1 MNKNLHSLIIMKNK
15 NLKKFSHERNIK
27 KSTLKGYESSL
38 NKYTRFNKMT
48 IEELLEEAQNEE
60 KKQIPLKDR
69 TLKKRLID
77 FRNYLLNSEL
87 STKTARTY
95 FSKIK
100 AYYRHYEIEI
110 PILPKVSYDI
120 TYETNYLDLPK
131 HSDIKKAIEESSLL
145 MKAIILFMISSGT
158 AKAET
163 LSLTIDTFIKATEE
177 YHNGGTIKNI
187 LKELETKKQI
197 VPTFYLKRIK
207 TNKFY
212 YTFCTNEATQC
223 IIKYLKTRSNLKL
236 EDKLFYIN
244 DSSLSLKFRQINDS
258 QGWGFKGKYRFFR
271 PHALRKFN
279 ASNIGLS
286 REYVD
291 LIQGR
296 GKDELYNTYIK
307 TNPKKLKKIYESAM
321 HNVEIFKKDTEIKKE
336 EFTIVINIF
345 LSGKE
350 YNIID

>member
-1 MNKNLHSLIIMKNK
+1 MKNK
-15 NLKKFSHERNIK
+15 NLNQFSHERNIK

-38 NKYTRFNKMT
+38 NKYTKFSKMKL
-48 IEELLEEAQNEE
+48 EELLKEAQNEE
-60 KKQIPLKDR
+60 QKQIPLKDR

-100 AYYRHYEIEI
+100 AFYRHYEIEI
-110 PILPKVSYDI
+110 PLLPKVSYDK

-131 HSDIKKAIEESSLL
+131 HSDIEKAIDESSLL

-163 LSLTIDTFIKATEE
+163 LSITIEDFIKATEE
-177 YHNGGTIKNI
+177 YHRNDTIENI
-187 LKELETKKQI
+187 LNELENKKNI

-212 YTFCTNEATQC
+212 YTFCTNEATEF
-223 IIKYLKTRSNLKL
+223 IIKYLKSRNNLKAK
-236 EDKLFYIN
+236 DKLFDIS

-258 QGWGFKGKYRFFR
+258 QGWGFKGNYRFFR
-271 PHALRKFN
+271 PHTLRKFN

-307 TNPKKLKKIYESAM
+307 TNPKKLKKIYKSAM
-321 HNVEIFKKDTEIKKE
+321 HNVEILKKDSEIKKE
-336 EFTIVINIF
+336 EFTIVINVF

>member
-1 MNKNLHSLIIMKNK
+1 
-15 NLKKFSHERNIK
+15 
-27 KSTLKGYESSL
+27 
-38 NKYTRFNKMT
+38 MT
-48 IEELLEEAQNEE
+48 IEELVEEAQNEE
-60 KKQIPLKDR
+60 KRKIPLKNR

-77 FRNYLLNSEL
+77 FRNYLLNSDL
-87 STKTARTY
+87 STKTAKTY

-110 PILPKVSYDI
+110 PILPKVSYDKP
-120 TYETNYLDLPK
+120 YETNYLDLPK
-131 HSDIKKAIEESSLL
+131 HSDIKKAIDASSPL

-163 LSLTIDTFIKATEE
+163 LSLTIDNFIKATEE
-177 YHNGGTIKNI
+177 YHSGGTVENI
-187 LKELETKKQI
+187 LNELENKNI

-207 TNKFY
+207 TNKYY
-212 YTFCTNEATQC
+212 YTFCTDEATQF
-223 IIKYLKTRSNLKL
+223 IIKYLRTRNNLKV
-236 EDKLFYIN
+236 EDKLFDIT

-258 QGWGFKGKYRFFR
+258 IGWGFKGKYRFFR
-271 PHALRKFN
+271 PHTLRKFN

-296 GKDELYNTYIK
+296 GKDELYTAYIK
-307 TNPKKLKKIYESAM
+307 TNPQKLKTIYKSAM
-321 HNVEIFKKDTEIKKE
+321 HNVEIYKKDSTIKKE
-336 EFTIVINIF
+336 EFTIVINVF

-350 YNIID
+350 YNIINW

>member
-1 MNKNLHSLIIMKNK
+1 MKNK
-15 NLKKFSHERNIK
+15 NLKQFSHARNIK

-38 NKYTRFNKMT
+38 NKYVKFNEMT
-48 IEELLEEAQNEE
+48 IEELVEEAQNEE
-60 KKQIPLKDR
+60 KRKIPLKNR

-77 FRNYLLNSEL
+77 FRNYLLNSDL
-87 STKTARTY
+87 STKTAKTY

-110 PILPKVSYDI
+110 PILPKVSYDKP
-120 TYETNYLDLPK
+120 YETNYLDLPK
-131 HSDIKKAIEESSLL
+131 HSDIKKAIDASSPL

-163 LSLTIDTFIKATEE
+163 LSLTIDNFIKATEE
-177 YHNGGTIKNI
+177 YHSGGTVENI
-187 LKELETKKQI
+187 LNELENKNI

-207 TNKFY
+207 TNKYY
-212 YTFCTNEATQC
+212 YTFCTDEATQF
-223 IIKYLKTRSNLKL
+223 IIKYLRTRNNLKV
-236 EDKLFYIN
+236 EDKLFDIT

-258 QGWGFKGKYRFFR
+258 IGWGFKGKYRFFR
-271 PHALRKFN
+271 PHTLRKFN

-296 GKDELYNTYIK
+296 GKDELYTAYIK
-307 TNPKKLKKIYESAM
+307 TNPQKLKTIYKSAM
-321 HNVEIFKKDTEIKKE
+321 HNVEIYKKDSTIKKE
-336 EFTIVINIF
+336 EFTIVINVF

-350 YNIID
+350 YNIINW

>member
-1 MNKNLHSLIIMKNK
+1 MKTK
-15 NLKKFSHERNIK
+15 NLKEFSHERNIK
-27 KSTLKGYESSL
+27 KTTLKGYETSL
-38 NKYTRFNKMT
+38 KKYSEFNKMK
-48 IEELLEEAQNEE
+48 IEELLKEAQCEE
-60 KKQIPLKDR
+60 EKQIPLKNR
-69 TLKKRLID
+69 TLKKRLMD

-87 STKTARTY
+87 TTKTARTY

-110 PILPKVSYDI
+110 PVLPSANYDI
-120 TYETNYLDLPK
+120 SYETNYLDLPK
-131 HSDIKKAIEESSLL
+131 KSDIKKAIEISSLL
-145 MKAIILFMISSGT
+145 MKAIILFMASSGT

-163 LSLTIDTFIKATEE
+163 LSLTIGDFIKATEE
-177 YHNGGTIKNI
+177 YHSKGNI
-187 LKELETKKQI
+187 ESIFDELENKRNI

-207 TNKFY
+207 TNKHY
-212 YTFCTNEATQC
+212 YTFCTNEASQQ
-223 IIKYLKTRSNLKL
+223 IIKYLKTRKNLKA
-236 EDKLFYIN
+236 EDKLFDIK

-258 QGWGFKGKYRFFR
+258 QEWGFKGKYRFFR
-271 PHALRKFN
+271 PHTLRKFN

-307 TNPKKLKKIYESAM
+307 TNPKKLKEIYESAM
-321 HNVEIFKKDTEIKKE
+321 HNVEILKNDNEIKKE

>member
-1 MNKNLHSLIIMKNK
+1 MKNK

-27 KSTLKGYESSL
+27 KTTIKGYESSL

-177 YHNGGTIKNI
+177 YHNGGTIENI
-187 LKELETKKQI
+187 LK
-197 VPTFYLKRIK
+197 
-207 TNKFY
+207 
-212 YTFCTNEATQC
+212 
-223 IIKYLKTRSNLKL
+223 
-236 EDKLFYIN
+236 D
-244 DSSLSLKFRQINDS
+244 
-258 QGWGFKGKYRFFR
+258 FFLD
-271 PHALRKFN
+271 PLLVSF
-279 ASNIGLS
+279 ITL
-286 REYVD
+286 
-291 LIQGR
+291 
-296 GKDELYNTYIK
+296 
-307 TNPKKLKKIYESAM
+307 
-321 HNVEIFKKDTEIKKE
+321 
-336 EFTIVINIF
+336 
-345 LSGKE
+345 
-350 YNIID
+350 

>member
-1 MNKNLHSLIIMKNK
+1 MKNK

-38 NKYTRFNKMT
+38 NKYMEFNEMN
-48 IEELLEEAQNEE
+48 IDELLKEAQNEE
-60 KKQIPLKDR
+60 KKQIPLKNR

-87 STKTARTY
+87 SNKTTRTY

-100 AYYRHYEIEI
+100 AYYRHYEIEL
-110 PILPKVSYDI
+110 PNLPKVSYEKS
-120 TYETNYLDLPK
+120 YETNYLDLPK
-131 HSDIKKAIEESSLL
+131 HSDIKKAIEISSLL

-163 LSLTIDTFIKATEE
+163 LSLTITDFIKATEE
-177 YHNGGTIKNI
+177 YHSGGNI
-187 LKELETKKQI
+187 ESILNELENKKHI
-197 VPTFYLKRIK
+197 IPTFYLKRIK
-207 TNKFY
+207 TNKYY
-212 YTFCTNEATQC
+212 YTFCTDEATKC
-223 IIKYLKTRSNLKL
+223 IIKYLKSRKNFKLK
-236 EDKLFYIN
+236 DKLFDIT
-244 DSSLSLKFRQINDS
+244 DSSLSLKFRNINDS
-258 QGWGFKGKYRFFR
+258 LKWGFKGNYRFFR
-271 PHALRKFN
+271 PHTLRKFN

-286 REYVD
+286 REYDD
-291 LIQGR
+291 LIPGR

-336 EFTIVINIF
+336 EYTIVINIF

-350 YNIID
+350 YNIIDW